1 MAKGNLINSIK
12 GKTVEVKVVKGIGK
26 GSDKEFI
33 QVIFSEKPSQTIL
46 DSLKLKGFHYFNQD
60 KSWSAYKTDSKFEF
74 AKGLIEDKQVEKKA
88 DKPAAGKNK
97 RAKDTTTESS
107 ADSKLDLILAKLE
120 SFDSRI
126 TALENKGKKK
136 ASK

>member
-1 MAKGNLINSIK
+1 MANGKLINSLK

-33 QVIFSEKPSQTIL
+33 QVIFSEKPSQSIL

-60 KSWSAYKTDSKFEF
+60 KSWSAYKTDSKMAF
-74 AKGLIEDKQVEKKA
+74 AESLIEDKKADKKA
-88 DKPAAGKNK
+88 DKPASGKGK
-97 RAKDTTTESS
+97 RAVTESKQE
-107 ADSKLDLILAKLE
+107 DKLDLILAKLN
-120 SFDSRI
+120 SFDERI

-136 ASK
+136 TSK